1 MSVKWETNTYW
12 KETLWGLNGRIIPL
26 FTQQIFIKYLLI
38 ESTLLDAE
46 GIAGKKQHHLKYKT
60 CNMVLVSSGSLA
72 LSSFS
77 FKVQIILCSMLSCA
91 PNYI

>member
-12 KETLWGLNGRIIPL
+12 KGTLWGLNGRIIPL
-26 FTQQIFIKYLLI
+26 FIQQIFIKYLLI

-46 GIAGKKQHHLKYKT
+46 GTTVKKQPYFKYKT
-60 CNMVLVSSGSLA
+60 CNMVLASNGSLV

-91 PNYI
+91 PDYI